1 MAVARLKAASLPVK
15 KSLSGFDF
23 SAASSIPRLA
33 LEYRPS
39 LEWLRA
45 KEWPCLVGPPGTGKK
60 PRRYSPRPRDRR
72 CRLHGALRRPMTEV
86 SGIRSP

>member
-15 KSLSGFDF
+15 KALSGFDF

-45 KEWPCLVGPPGTGKK
+45 KEWPCLVGPPGTGKSHVVIALGHATADAGYTV
-60 PRRYSPRPRDRR
+60 RY
-72 CRLHGALRRPMTEV
+72 V
-86 SGIRSP
+86 VI